1 VINLPHW
8 ATFRPKVTYAR
19 RIKEKFSYMPKSA
32 LELLDVMLCLDPAKR
47 ITAEQA
53 LNCEWLKNM
62 SNMSPP
68 KLPQDQD
75 CHEMWSKQR
84 RRKLQQQQPQ
94 NDEVERI
101 HSALQKHSRT
111 SNTTSQQLSVTQLA
125 NLLNVKNVENP
136 ETVRILENLSSTL
149 AATAQSSALS
159 TRPQPTTSNSN
170 SDIQDSSQD
179 NANKSRL
186 NTNNVGVK
194 AAIAQLLQQQGIR
207 VMGSSASDQVL
218 P

>member
-1 VINLPHW
+1 MNFYLIV
-8 ATFRPKVTYAR
+8 
-19 RIKEKFSYMPKSA
+19 
-32 LELLDVMLCLDPAKR
+32 
-47 ITAEQA
+47 Q
-53 LNCEWLKNM
+53 
-62 SNMSPP
+62 
-68 KLPQDQD
+68 
-75 CHEMWSKQR
+75 
-84 RRKLQQQQPQ
+84 
-94 NDEVERI
+94 
-101 HSALQKHSRT
+101 
-111 SNTTSQQLSVTQLA
+111 
-125 NLLNVKNVENP
+125 NVENP

-207 VMGSSASDQVL
+207 VMGSSASGN
-218 P
+218 